1 MQVNKIKVLYIAGY
15 SFSGSTILANILG
28 EIEGFFSAGELRC
41 IWEEN
46 LIKNF
51 RCGCGS
57 RFHDCSF
64 WQEVFNKYPGGMQH
78 INAQE
83 IVGLQEKRKHFPLML
98 LPGNKQVLKPR
109 FKKYLSSI
117 EKLYQAIQSTTGS
130 KVIVDSSKSPL
141 YSYTLSMV
149 PTIDLY
155 IVHLVR
161 DPRAVQYSCIKRKL
175 RKKHRWE
182 EHSIVEGCLTWN
194 ACNSAVELFWRSSPN
209 HYLRL
214 HYEDF
219 IQRPKAAL
227 QQILQLVQEDITQ
240 LPIEGENIVNLT
252 TNHTAIG
259 NNNRFHAGATQLKID
274 EQWKEKMSV
283 EDRQNVTNLTLPWL
297 LYYGYLNKNKFTSNY
312 LKST

>member
-1 MQVNKIKVLYIAGY
+1 MQANKIKVLYIAGY
-15 SFSGSTILANILG
+15 SFSGSTILANVLG
-28 EIEGFFSAGELRC
+28 EITGFFSAGELRC
-41 IWEEN
+41 IWKEN

-57 RFHDCSF
+57 RFYDCSF
-64 WQEVFNKYPGGMQH
+64 WQQVFDKYPGGMQN

-83 IVGLQEKRKHFPLML
+83 IVDLQEKRKHFPLML
-98 LPGNKQVLKPR
+98 LPGNQQLLKSKFR
-109 FKKYLSSI
+109 KYLSSI

-130 KVIVDSSKSPL
+130 EVIIDSSKSPL
-141 YSYTLSMV
+141 YSYTLSML

-155 IVHLVR
+155 VVHLVR
-161 DPRAVQYSCIKRKL
+161 DPRAVQYSCIKRKM

-194 ACNSAVELFWRSSPN
+194 ACNSAIELFWHSSPK

-227 QQILQLVQEDITQ
+227 QQILQLIQVEVTH
-240 LPIEGENIVNLT
+240 LPIEEENIVNLT

-259 NNNRFHAGATQLKID
+259 NNNRFKAGVTQLQID
-274 EQWKEKMSV
+274 EQWKERMNL
-283 EDRQNVTNLTLPWL
+283 EDRHKVTYLTWPWL
-297 LYYGYLNKNKFTSNY
+297 LYYGYLTQNKFNSN
-312 LKST
+312 